1 MFSFILFPA
10 VQAQEG
16 SRLSKAEIRK
26 FQREQKKADLGAEA
40 ELAAELTRYMVNN
53 QQFVLE
59 ADYLSDRYG
68 NRIPVS
74 SMINFIKVDST
85 EGVMQLGNAYSIGYN
100 GVGGSTVEG
109 RVSNYEA
116 MRVGKKKDAWSV
128 SMIMQTALGSYN
140 INLMI
145 NAGGHADA
153 TIRSNW
159 PGQINYHGDLVLINQ
174 SRTYKGSPSY

>member
-1 MFSFILFPA
+1 MLLPA
-10 VQAQEG
+10 VNAQEVG
-16 SRLSKAEIRK
+16 RLSKAEIKK
-26 FQREQKKADLGAEA
+26 FQKEQKKADQEAEA

-53 QQFVLE
+53 HKFVLE

-68 NRIPVS
+68 NRIQVS
-74 SMINFIKVDST
+74 SMINFIRVDST
-85 EGVMQLGNAYSIGYN
+85 QGVMQLGNAYSVGYN

-116 MRVGKKKDAWSV
+116 KRIGKKKDAWSV
-128 SMIMQTALGSYN
+128 SMIMQTTLGSFN

-145 NAGGHADA
+145 NAGGRADA
-153 TIRSNW
+153 NIKSNW
-159 PGQINYHGDLVLINQ
+159 PGQINYHGDLVPISQ